1 MYHIAMICDQK
12 YYIPTLVT
20 IRSLKKQCDKMQQ
33 YTIHVVVNFKNDE
46 IIEKIKA
53 EKDFGHVD
61 IDIVYVSEKF
71 DSIMTQHEYVS
82 KSALLKFSLPQIFDQ
97 LDTILYMDGDIL
109 IRKGFENIFTYD
121 IHDQY
126 AAVVEDMNIDS
137 REHPKEIG
145 VDRYFNSGVMYLN
158 LANLRQDNVTDKLL
172 ACKKAETS
180 HMFMDQDC
188 FNICFYQHVVYMKVY
203 YNFIYQLVNIFD
215 DNKIGQYYGLPGF
228 DREKDAGTIPVL
240 HLAGPDK
247 PWNDKGN
254 PFFVE
259 WLSYLRDFSE
269 YAACEKSYYDKGMQS
284 QTSIEG
290 KISNQEIQLE
300 EKIQN
305 LRSFLDYKEK
315 QIAELDRQHEEKVR
329 EIEILKENLEE
340 ANRKIEETNRKIEEL
355 DQTLVHTNNMLR
367 AVWNMWPIR
376 VYRKMRGIKNDR

>member
-20 IRSLKKQCDKMQQ
+20 IRSLKKHCDKMQQ

-188 FNICFYQHVVYMKVY
+188 FNICFYQHVV
-203 YNFIYQLVNIFD
+203 
-215 DNKIGQYYGLPGF
+215 
-228 DREKDAGTIPVL
+228 
-240 HLAGPDK
+240 
-247 PWNDKGN
+247 
-254 PFFVE
+254 
-259 WLSYLRDFSE
+259 
-269 YAACEKSYYDKGMQS
+269 
-284 QTSIEG
+284 
-290 KISNQEIQLE
+290 
-300 EKIQN
+300 
-305 LRSFLDYKEK
+305 
-315 QIAELDRQHEEKVR
+315 
-329 EIEILKENLEE
+329 
-340 ANRKIEETNRKIEEL
+340 
-355 DQTLVHTNNMLR
+355 
-367 AVWNMWPIR
+367 
-376 VYRKMRGIKNDR
+376 